1 MGDVQFRFG
10 LANMNNFLAFPDNSK
25 LSNTDDAR
33 LSRLEAG
40 YPTSIAGRQ
49 TFSNSTLAVPAK
61 GAVTTSGTIAPTGI
75 TATGST
81 FAFVVQGNFAFTS
94 TGSAITIHWD
104 GSNGSKLL
112 AIRRAD
118 WSNYSITSGSMTIG
132 GLTAGVQY
140 GFSSFVAIAQ
150 PQSLSFAAGDA
161 GAPGFAFSPAATPLL
176 ISAASRTQRLTTNE
190 RITEGLIF
198 FTANVGAS
206 GLGTGTYTGQSV

>member
-1 MGDVQFRFG
+1 MT
-10 LANMNNFLAFPDNSK
+10 NFLKFPDNSQ

-40 YPTSIAGRQ
+40 FPSSVAGRV
-49 TFSNSTLAVPAK
+49 TFSSSALAVPAMNS
-61 GAVTTSGTIAPTGI
+61 VTASGTVAPTGI

-94 TGSAITIHWD
+94 TGTAITIHWD

-118 WSNYSITSGSMTIG
+118 GSNFSVTAGAMTVS

-140 GFSSFVAIAQ
+140 GFSAFVAIAQ
-150 PQSLSFAAGDA
+150 PGNLSFVQGDA
-161 GAPGFAFSPAATPLL
+161 GTPQFAFSPAAGNALL
-176 ISAASRTQRLTTNE
+176 AAASRTQRLTINE
-190 RITEGLIF
+190 RITEGPIL
-198 FTANVGAS
+198 FTANIGAS
-206 GLGTGTYTGQSV
+206 GVGTGTYVGG

>member
-1 MGDVQFRFG
+1 MS
-10 LANMNNFLAFPDNSK
+10 NFLKFPDNSQ

-40 YPTSIAGRQ
+40 FPSSIAGRV
-49 TFSNSTLAVPAK
+49 TFSNSTQAVPSTNS
-61 GAVTTSGTIAPTGI
+61 VTASGSIAPTGI

-81 FAFVVQGNFAFTS
+81 FAFVVQGNFSFTS
-94 TGSAITIHWD
+94 NGISITIHWD

-118 WSNYSITSGSMTIG
+118 GSNYSILAGSMTIG
-132 GLTAGVQY
+132 GLTTGVQY
-140 GFSSFVAIAQ
+140 GFSSFVSIAQ
-150 PQSLSFAAGDA
+150 PQHLSFVQGDA
-161 GAPGFAFSPAATPLL
+161 GTPGFAFSP
-176 ISAASRTQRLTTNE
+176 SAPPALTSSASRTQRLTTNE

-198 FTANVGAS
+198 FTADIGAS

>member
-1 MGDVQFRFG
+1 
-10 LANMNNFLAFPDNSK
+10 MNNFLSFPNNSK

-40 YPTSIAGRQ
+40 FPSSIAGKV
-49 TFSNSTLAVPAK
+49 TYSNSTVTTPAS
-61 GAVTTSGTIAPTGI
+61 GAVLASGAIAPTGI
-75 TATGST
+75 QATGST
-81 FAFVVQGNFAFTS
+81 FAFVVQGNFSFTS
-94 TGSAITIHWD
+94 DGTSITIHWD

-118 WSNYSITSGSMTIG
+118 GSNYSILAGSMTIG
-132 GLTAGVQY
+132 GLTTGVQY

-150 PQSLSFAAGDA
+150 PQHLSFVQGGAGT
-161 GAPGFAFSPAATPLL
+161 PGFAFSPSATPAA

-190 RITEGLIF
+190 RITEGLIY
-198 FTANVGAS
+198 FTASVGGS

>member
-1 MGDVQFRFG
+1 MK
-10 LANMNNFLAFPDNSK
+10 NFLKFPDNSQ

-40 YPTSIAGRQ
+40 YPASVAGRV
-49 TFSNSTLAVPAK
+49 TFSSSALAVPATGSVTSS
-61 GAVTTSGTIAPTGI
+61 GAIAPIGI
-75 TATGST
+75 QATGST
-81 FAFVVQGNFAFTS
+81 FAFVVQGNYAFTS
-94 TGSAITIHWD
+94 TGDTITVHWD

-118 WSNYSITSGSMTIG
+118 NSNYSVLAGSMTIG

-140 GFSSFVAIAQ
+140 GFSSFVSIAQ
-150 PQSLSFAAGDA
+150 PQTLSFVQGDR
-161 GAPGFAFSPAATPLL
+161 GTPQFAFSPAATPAL
-176 ISAASRTQRLTTNE
+176 ISSASRTQRLTTNE

>member
-1 MGDVQFRFG
+1 
-10 LANMNNFLAFPDNSK
+10 MNNFLKFPDNSK

-33 LSRLEAG
+33 VSRLEAG
-40 YPTSIAGRQ
+40 YPTSIAGRV
-49 TFSNSTLAVPAK
+49 TFSNSSLAVPASGSVLPS
-61 GAVTTSGTIAPTGI
+61 GAIAPTGI
-75 TATGST
+75 RATGST
-81 FAFVVQGNFAFTS
+81 FAFVVQGNFSFTS
-94 TGSAITIHWD
+94 SGDSITIHWD

-118 WSNYSITSGSMTIG
+118 GSNYSVVAGSMTIG
-132 GLTAGVQY
+132 GLTAGTQY

-150 PQSLSFAAGDA
+150 PQSLSFVQGDS
-161 GAPGFAFSPAATPLL
+161 GTPKFAFSPSAGDAL
-176 ISAASRTQRLTTNE
+176 ISSASRTQRLTTNE

>member
-1 MGDVQFRFG
+1 M
-10 LANMNNFLAFPDNSK
+10 NFLKFPNNSQ

-40 YPTSIAGRQ
+40 FPSSVAGTV
-49 TFSNSTLAVPAK
+49 TFSNSTVTVP
-61 GAVTTSGTIAPTGI
+61 GASSVQASGMVAPTGI
-75 TATGST
+75 QATGST
-81 FAFVVQGNFAFTS
+81 FAFVVQGNFSFTS
-94 TGSAITIHWD
+94 TGSSVTIHWD

-118 WSNYSITSGSMTIG
+118 GSNYSIIAGSLAIG

-140 GFSSFVAIAQ
+140 GFSSFVSIAQ
-150 PQSLSFAAGDA
+150 PQHLSFVQGDA
-161 GAPGFAFSPAATPLL
+161 GQPQFAFSPAATPAL
-176 ISAASRTQRLTTNE
+176 ISSASRTQRLTTNE

-198 FTANVGAS
+198 FTADVGAS

>member
-1 MGDVQFRFG
+1 
-10 LANMNNFLAFPDNSK
+10 MNNFLKFPDNSK

-33 LSRLEAG
+33 VLRLEAG
-40 YPTSIAGRQ
+40 YPTSIAGRV
-49 TFSNSTLAVPAK
+49 TFSNSSLAVPASGSVLPS
-61 GAVTTSGTIAPTGI
+61 GAIAPTGI
-75 TATGST
+75 RATGST
-81 FAFVVQGNFAFTS
+81 FAFVVQGNFSFTS
-94 TGSAITIHWD
+94 SGDSITIHWD

-118 WSNYSITSGSMTIG
+118 GSNYSVVAGSMTIG
-132 GLTAGVQY
+132 GLTAGTQY

-150 PQSLSFAAGDA
+150 PQSLSFVQGDS
-161 GAPGFAFSPAATPLL
+161 GNPKFAFSPSAGDAL
-176 ISAASRTQRLTTNE
+176 ISSASRTQRLTTNE

>member
-1 MGDVQFRFG
+1 MD
-10 LANMNNFLAFPDNSK
+10 NFLKFPDNSK
-25 LSNTDDAR
+25 LSTTDDAR

-40 YPTSIAGRQ
+40 FPTKVAGQ
-49 TFSNSTLAVPAK
+49 VTFSNSSQAVP
-61 GAVTTSGTIAPTGI
+61 GASTVMPSGQVAPTGI

-94 TGSAITIHWD
+94 TGSAITIYWD

-118 WSNYSITSGSMTIG
+118 GSNYSILAGSMTIG
-132 GLTAGVQY
+132 GLTPGVQY
-140 GFSSFVAIAQ
+140 GLSSFVAIAQ
-150 PQSLSFAAGDA
+150 PDHLSFVQGDA
-161 GAPGFAFSPAATPLL
+161 GTPEFAFSPSATPAM
-176 ISAASRTQRLTTNE
+176 ISEASRTQRLTTNE

>member
-1 MGDVQFRFG
+1 MT
-10 LANMNNFLAFPDNSK
+10 NFLKFPNNSQ
-25 LSNTDDAR
+25 LSTTDDAR

-40 YPTSIAGRQ
+40 FPSSVAGQ
-49 TFSNSTLAVPAK
+49 VTFSSSSLAVPAK
-61 GAVTTSGTIAPTGI
+61 SSVLPSGAIAPTGI
-75 TATGST
+75 QATGST
-81 FAFVVQGNFAFTS
+81 FAFVVQGNFSFTS
-94 TGSAITIHWD
+94 TGDTITIHWD

-118 WSNYSITSGSMTIG
+118 GSNYSILAGSMTIG

-140 GFSSFVAIAQ
+140 GFSSFVSIAQ
-150 PQSLSFAAGDA
+150 PQSLSFVQGDA
-161 GAPGFAFSPAATPLL
+161 GTPGFAFSPTATAAL
-176 ISAASRTQRLTTNE
+176 ISSASRTQRLTTNE

>member
-1 MGDVQFRFG
+1 M
-10 LANMNNFLAFPDNSK
+10 NFLKFPNNSQ

-40 YPTSIAGRQ
+40 FPSNIAGRV
-49 TFSNSTLAVPAK
+49 TFSNSNLAVPSTNSVNAS
-61 GAVTTSGTIAPTGI
+61 GAIAPTGI

-94 TGSAITIHWD
+94 NGISITIHWD

-118 WSNYSITSGSMTIG
+118 GSNYSVLAGSMTIG

-140 GFSSFVAIAQ
+140 GFSSFVSIAQ
-150 PQSLSFAAGDA
+150 SQHLSFVQGDSGTPA
-161 GAPGFAFSPAATPLL
+161 FAFSPAAPSSL
-176 ISAASRTQRLTTNE
+176 ISSASRTQRLTTNE
-190 RITEGLIF
+190 RITEGLVF
-198 FTANVGAS
+198 FTADIGAS